1 MNARRMLCSFLPL
14 PVLPVAPREAAAA
27 MAFDVLVRGG
37 TVFDGRGGPPFVADV
52 GIRGDRIVAIGAL
65 VGQEPTTVIEA
76 GGLAVAPG
84 FINMLSWSNE
94 SLIQDGRSQGG
105 IRQGVTLEV
114 LGEGTS
120 MGPLNADMK
129 RRLRAGQTFERYE
142 VEGTSLAE
150 YLRFQRRA
158 RGDEVEDHRPR
169 EGFRAASSRQRMS
182 QMGRQSPF
190 AARGS
195 CRWSPVRWMCSRR
208 KVVRACV
215 LGNRQ
220 AR

>member
-1 MNARRMLCSFLPL
+1 MNARMMLCSFLLLVVPA
-14 PVLPVAPREAAAA
+14 VPRVAAAA
-27 MAFDVLVRGG
+27 PAFDVLVRGG

-65 VGQEPTTVIEA
+65 AGKEAATVIEA

-94 SLIQDGRSQGG
+94 SLIQGGRSQGG

-129 RRLRAGQTFERYE
+129 RRLRAGQTFGRYE
-142 VEGTSLAE
+142 VEWTSLAE
-150 YLRFQRRA
+150 YLRFLEG
-158 RGDEVEDHRPR
+158 RGISTNVASFI
-169 EGFRAASSRQRMS
+169 GAAT
-182 QMGRQSPF
+182 
-190 AARGS
+190 
-195 CRWSPVRWMCSRR
+195 VRTH
-208 KVVRACV
+208 V
-215 LGNRQ
+215 LGLADVQPTPAQLEQMRELVRREMEEG
-220 AR
+220 A